1 MSDDWLDEIKWT
13 EDGLVPAVAQD
24 AADGKILMLAW
35 MNREALQLTANSGK
49 AVYWSRSRKKLWHK
63 GEEARFAS
71 TVITTSLFCRLNNRA
86 VLPVIQGGAVVFFS
100 GWKEAHGLPWNR
112 S

>member
-35 MNREALQLTANSGK
+35 MNREALQLTAKSGK
-49 AVYWSRSRKKLWHK
+49 AV
-63 GEEARFAS
+63 
-71 TVITTSLFCRLNNRA
+71 
-86 VLPVIQGGAVVFFS
+86 
-100 GWKEAHGLPWNR
+100 
-112 S
+112 